1 MARGPHCRRTGRANR
16 GLPRP
21 DGRPAIGGATPRP
34 SAMLTVRERRTISS
48 SGSAGPVGER
58 RSSGLQ
64 IRLRR
69 FESGPGLQK
78 RWRAAENQVN
88 ASGSTEPG
96 ASLPR
101 SRVPSPARPAIP
113 AETGN
118 QARHVCMRPQAR
130 RVANRVAARSVHAPA
145 NEIRFSRTR
154 QDRRRTNAIG
164 RRNRFP
170 TALFRRMAA
179 LEIGSKWRCVR
190 SGPKSPAARA
200 PRYGR
205 FRARPFRPHVP
216 EVPGAL
222 LRDAALDA
230 RDHPAVSRGGR
241 AADFPSTGKERL
253 ERGTLTALPTVTLPE
268 RSRSDAPT

>member
-1 MARGPHCRRTGRANR
+1 M
-16 GLPRP
+16 
-21 DGRPAIGGATPRP
+21 PRP

-78 RWRAAENQVN
+78 RWCAAENQVN

-164 RRNRFP
+164 RRNRLP

-179 LEIGSKWRCVR
+179 LEIGSKWRLRTLRPEIPRREGSEVLPVPRTAVSAACAGSSRRPSQRRRSGCVR
-190 SGPKSPAARA
+190 SSCREPRRA
-200 PRYGR
+200 GR
-205 FRARPFRPHVP
+205 
-216 EVPGAL
+216 
-222 LRDAALDA
+222 
-230 RDHPAVSRGGR
+230 
-241 AADFPSTGKERL
+241 
-253 ERGTLTALPTVTLPE
+253 
-268 RSRSDAPT
+268 